1 MPKIK
6 EFKKLCDNPWFSN
19 FFALQDVF
27 DAQFEARADLG
38 FSRGGGGFKRLSK
51 MLSTFFEVDQIDFLS
66 SPNPPHPLDP
76 NLIWSTK
83 HKAIMQ
89 ICIKQKF
96 DNIQAENLRYNTNKK
111 NKVAKMKNVDKKRL
125 LEANSEPLFA

>member
-27 DAQFEARADLG
+27 DAQFETRADLG
-38 FSRGGGGFKRLSK
+38 FSRGGRVFKRLSK

-66 SPNPPHPLDP
+66 SPNH
-76 NLIWSTK
+76 
-83 HKAIMQ
+83 
-89 ICIKQKF
+89 C
-96 DNIQAENLRYNTNKK
+96 
-111 NKVAKMKNVDKKRL
+111 
-125 LEANSEPLFA
+125 